1 MYMEKEIVIAVNEES
16 SQILKD
22 FSEEYPEC
30 MVYVERKAFIG
41 ITEVAEFMVKITPEL
56 LAALSAYLVARIQS
70 SKKEIRIKKGDIE
83 IELKDNNITPEV
95 VLQMLEKLEQKAK
108 KK

>member
-1 MYMEKEIVIAVNEES
+1 MEKEIIIAVNEENA
-16 SQILKD
+16 QIFMD
-22 FSEEYPEC
+22 FSVEHSDS

-41 ITEVAEFMVKITPEL
+41 ITEVTEFMVEITPEL
-56 LAALSAYLVARIQS
+56 LAALSAYFIAKIQY

-83 IELKDNNITPEV
+83 VELKDNNITPET
-95 VLQMLEKLEQKAK
+95 VLQLLEKLEQKPK

>member
-1 MYMEKEIVIAVNEES
+1 MEKEIVIAVNEES

-22 FSEEYPEC
+22 FSEEYPES

-41 ITEVAEFMVKITPEL
+41 ITEVAEFMVEITPEL
-56 LAALSAYLVARIQS
+56 LAALSAYFVARIQS

-83 IELKDNNITPEV
+83 IELKDSNITPEV

>member
-1 MYMEKEIVIAVNEES
+1 MEKEIVIAVNEES

-22 FSEEYPEC
+22 FSEEYPDS

-41 ITEVAEFMVKITPEL
+41 MTEVAEFMVEITPEL
-56 LAALSAYLVARIQS
+56 LAALSAYFIARIQS

-83 IELKDNNITPEV
+83 IELKDSNITPEV

>member
-1 MYMEKEIVIAVNEES
+1 MEKEIVIAVNEES

-22 FSEEYPEC
+22 FSEEYPDS

-41 ITEVAEFMVKITPEL
+41 ITEAAEFMVEITPEL
-56 LAALSAYLVARIQS
+56 LAALSAYFVARIQS

-83 IELKDNNITPEV
+83 IELKDSNITPEV
-95 VLQMLEKLEQKAK
+95 VLQMLEKLEQKVK

>member
-1 MYMEKEIVIAVNEES
+1 MEKEIIIAVNEENA
-16 SQILKD
+16 QIFKD
-22 FSEEYPEC
+22 FSEEYPDG

-41 ITEVAEFMVKITPEL
+41 ITEVAEFMVEITPAL
-56 LAALSAYLVARIQS
+56 LAALSAYLAARTQS

-95 VLQMLEKLEQKAK
+95 VLQMLEKLEQKTK

>member
-1 MYMEKEIVIAVNEES
+1 MEKEIIIAVNEES
-16 SQILKD
+16 AQILKD
-22 FSEEYPEC
+22 FSEEYPDY

-41 ITEVAEFMVKITPEL
+41 ITEAAEFMVEITPEL
-56 LAALSAYLVARIQS
+56 LAALSAYFIARVQA

-83 IELKDNNITPEV
+83 IELKDKNITPEI

>member
-1 MYMEKEIVIAVNEES
+1 MEKEIIIAVNEEDA
-16 SQILKD
+16 QIFKD
-22 FSEEYPEC
+22 FCEEYPDS

-41 ITEVAEFMVKITPEL
+41 ITEVAEFMVEITPAL
-56 LAALSAYLVARIQS
+56 LAALSAYLVARTQS

-83 IELKDNNITPEV
+83 IELKDNNITPET
-95 VLQMLEKLEQKAK
+95 VLQMLEKLEQKTK